1 MTTTTAAR
9 STVWPSTQSD
19 YTPAQQARSDE
30 FLADI
35 NRARKAHWEGF
46 TFHIWIDG
54 RYHDSAVTHA
64 DAFDECR
71 AQRRAGYHG
80 HMLIGS
86 GYTDRTLTVSHDG
99 QDGVRVELPHG

>member
-1 MTTTTAAR
+1 MV
-9 STVWPSTQSD
+9 STIIWPSTCSD
-19 YTPAQQARSDE
+19 FTATQQARVDE
-30 FLADI
+30 FRDDI
-35 NRARKAHWEGF
+35 ERARKAHWEGY

-80 HMLIGS
+80 PLLIGS
-86 GYTDRTLTVSHDG
+86 GFTDRTLTVSHDG
-99 QDGVRVELPHG
+99 RDAVRITLPV